1 MADSSSS
8 PLPKGSSALNVIQDV
23 AESAPASPSSASSLA
38 SPRPQHYDVDIED
51 VPRSAFGTPS
61 VEPSDLP
68 PLPTRASPSESP
80 AEVRRKRR
88 RGKKPL
94 RDQVRRH
101 QLLRAEPEA
110 FQPSEPGTTGDDRT
124 SRCPEKCSTCAAGL
138 EDLYQTDSEAVMV
151 AVVLST
157 TVAAAAGAFLSPILV
172 GVAISIGGSA
182 GIFFLVRSP
191 RLKPRPKSSGE
202 FL

>member
-23 AESAPASPSSASSLA
+23 AESAPASPSSASSLG

-61 VEPSDLP
+61 VE
-68 PLPTRASPSESP
+68 R
-80 AEVRRKRR
+80 
-88 RGKKPL
+88 
-94 RDQVRRH
+94 
-101 QLLRAEPEA
+101 
-110 FQPSEPGTTGDDRT
+110 
-124 SRCPEKCSTCAAGL
+124 STCAAGL

-157 TVAAAAGAFLSPILV
+157 TVAAAAGAFLSPILA

>member
-1 MADSSSS
+1 HKSARFHSRNLGSSLAKIVGNSQHNVRPMADSSPP

-23 AESAPASPSSASSLA
+23 AESAPASPSSASSLG
-38 SPRPQHYDVDIED
+38 SPRAQHYDVDIED
-51 VPRSAFGTPS
+51 VSRSAFGTPS

-124 SRCPEKCSTCAAGL
+124 SRCPEKCEQLLLMFDTA
-138 EDLYQTDSEAVMV
+138 
-151 AVVLST
+151 
-157 TVAAAAGAFLSPILV
+157 
-172 GVAISIGGSA
+172 
-182 GIFFLVRSP
+182 
-191 RLKPRPKSSGE
+191 
-202 FL
+202 